1 MVYLLHGTRHLPPP
15 RTPAPSVITSVD
27 TRRTWLGFRVL
38 VLVLLFMVTAGV
50 IRPMSGLGVTVR
62 LLRTKLVFGFRFRIW
77 VNEYCSGLWLRLR
90 LLELGGDYRV

>member
-1 MVYLLHGTRHLPPP
+1 
-15 RTPAPSVITSVD
+15 
-27 TRRTWLGFRVL
+27 
-38 VLVLLFMVTAGV
+38 MVTAGV